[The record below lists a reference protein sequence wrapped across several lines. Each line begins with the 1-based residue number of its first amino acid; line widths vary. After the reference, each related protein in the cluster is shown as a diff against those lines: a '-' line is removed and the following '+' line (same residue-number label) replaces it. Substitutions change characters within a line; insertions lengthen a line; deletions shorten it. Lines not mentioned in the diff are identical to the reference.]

1 MIRKKKPFV
10 VKALCGFVAASAWLS
25 LSSASHA
32 AAILNNRTDV
42 PGGSALTMP
51 GSFLQIFPNPL
62 VVNYGAG
69 QTATFT
75 GPAASGLQRLT
86 GNPGTGNFGVNQP
99 IFSTNQTAGPLEL
112 VFSSDISSLGTQF
125 QTSNPG
131 AFTATIQA
139 FDIGNN
145 LIGTVSR
152 NGVSDNNTGTAIF
165 LGFTRTG
172 SDAAIRRVL
181 FSTTNDV
188 PIPNVAFTGG
198 FGVNPI
204 SFSANAAAVPEPGTM
219 SLMALGLASLFAA
232 RRKKKT
238 EDDTTEDA

>member
-1 MIRKKKPFV
+1 MVIKKKSFV
-10 VKALCGFVAASAWLS
+10 VKALCGFIAASALLS
-25 LSSASHA
+25 LSGTSHA

-42 PGGSALTMP
+42 PAGPALTMP
-51 GSFLQIFPNPL
+51 GGFLQIFPNPL

-75 GPAASGLQRLT
+75 GPNASGLQRLT
-86 GNPGTGNFGVNQP
+86 GSNITGNFGLNEP

-131 AFTATIQA
+131 AFVATIQA
-139 FDIGNN
+139 FDISNN
-145 LIGTVSR
+145 LIGTVSK
-152 NGVSDNNTGTAIF
+152 NGVSDNNIGTAIF

-188 PIPNVAFTGG
+188 PVPNVPFTGG
-198 FGVNPI
+198 FGVNQI

-219 SLMALGLASLFAA
+219 SLMALGLASLVAA

-238 EDDTTEDA
+238 EDATTEDA